1 MFVYSIF
8 SGKIRLRDACRL
20 PNHGRKEYYSL
31 CPWKTVRFDDENK
44 CGKVFDGI
52 DGNLDPNSSDG
63 KEVFDGRFKSFW
75 GAVI

>member
-1 MFVYSIF
+1 VVDTGPYKRVAS
-8 SGKIRLRDACRL
+8 
-20 PNHGRKEYYSL
+20 NYGRKEYYSL

-63 KEVFDGRFKSFW
+63 KEVFDGRKKSFLA
-75 GAVI
+75 GSNLNFVVIS